1 LLPQSGMTA
10 PVFPDNLLREYD
22 GFYYALL
29 EKQPL

>member
-1 LLPQSGMTA
+1 MRG

-29 EKQPL
+29 EKQAL